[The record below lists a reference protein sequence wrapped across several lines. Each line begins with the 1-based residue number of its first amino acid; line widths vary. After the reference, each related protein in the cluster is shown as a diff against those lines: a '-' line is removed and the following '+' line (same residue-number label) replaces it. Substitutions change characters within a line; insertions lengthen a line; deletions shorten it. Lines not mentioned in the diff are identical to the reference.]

1 MSARTTRSVVHFSS
15 AFLLRGFD
23 APQPAGEYRIEQD
36 EERIEGVSWL
46 AYRRVA
52 TFIHLPAI
60 GAQSLTSQV
69 VQIDPTDLEAAL
81 KKDQQESSA
90 SLG

>member
-1 MSARTTRSVVHFSS
+1 
-15 AFLLRGFD
+15 LLRGFD

-36 EERIEGVSWL
+36 EEPIEGVSWL

-60 GAQSLTSQV
+60 AARSLTRQV
-69 VQIDPTDLEAAL
+69 VQIDPADLEAAL
-81 KKDQQESSA
+81 KKDRRESSA
-90 SLG
+90 SLV